1 MIKGLSNDLDN
12 ISAQLNNI
20 SSHMLSNDDY
30 LSSMHISSINALS
43 DSLTTKINKNS
54 NNIDVISNW
63 IDDKFEYF
71 PNNGNISPKQNI
83 FIRTNIS
90 SIGKISST
98 DVTAVNAIID
108 VLSAKNISVDNIVPK
123 NLSTDICVL
132 VNSALGETYIITSLY
147 QTDGI
152 IKIESELL
160 NEGRVDG
167 LVSDLENISS
177 SINELSGDL
186 YDCISETSSVLSSD
200 LTNTI
205 SSVSSD
211 LTNTI
216 SSVSSDLID
225 TISSV
230 SGDLYDCISETS
242 SVLSSDLIDTISSV
256 SNDLYECITEVS
268 GNLSGNFTV
277 SSNILCGAINTISS
291 TISNFL
297 SNEITSINSE
307 IDSLSGHVSTKIF
320 VGNYISNDISGDY
333 SDLSVLKTTMD
344 EYQ

>member
-1 MIKGLSNDLDN
+1 M
-12 ISAQLNNI
+12 LN
-20 SSHMLSNDDY
+20 NDDY
-30 LSSMHISSINALS
+30 LSSTHILSINALS
-43 DSLTTKINKNS
+43 NSLTTKINKTS
-54 NNIDVISNW
+54 TDIDVISNW
-63 IDDKFEYF
+63 IDGKFEYF
-71 PNNGNISPKQNI
+71 PNTGNISPKQNI
-83 FIRTNIS
+83 FISTNIS

-108 VLSAKNISVDNIVPK
+108 VLSAKNISFDNIVPK

-160 NEGRVDG
+160 NEGHIDG

-177 SINELSGDL
+177 SINELSSDL
-186 YDCISETSSVLSSD
+186 YDCISETSSVLSG
-200 LTNTI
+200 
-205 SSVSSD
+205 
-211 LTNTI
+211 
-216 SSVSSDLID
+216 DLID

-230 SGDLYDCISETS
+230 SGDLY
-242 SVLSSDLIDTISSV
+242 
-256 SNDLYECITEVS
+256 ECITDVS
-268 GNLSGNFTV
+268 VNLSNNFTV

-307 IDSLSGHVSTKIF
+307 IDYLSGHISTKIF